1 MLSDLKGSTGLRSVA
16 HPCRSL
22 ALGIGILCWA
32 SWHPALQAAETDIPV
47 QCNINTI
54 KGPKVPS
61 EAIEDCAEFGAA
73 VGELG
78 LEWRQKLPPKVR
90 WVTRKDAKAVCNQKT
105 SEWGQ
110 RVGSLMAQGCVF
122 LTPKECTIL
131 TTGYISHAALGNA
144 VRACSP

>member
-1 MLSDLKGSTGLRSVA
+1 MLSDLKGSTGLRPLA

-90 WVTRKDAKAVCNQKT
+90 WVTRKDAKVVCNQKT